1 MKDKADKQGKESRFR
16 LGEANSVTLEGING
30 MNELLMLNAVD
41 RYQKKNRKFMDKLVE
56 IQVKYAQRMGT
67 EGGLLQIASGITAV
81 IINICA
87 VWLVLHNQLSLNWF
101 AVIGTTVW
109 LAFAPVLELCNMA
122 RNFGVIFAASGRI
135 SAVLS
140 GEPLVQD
147 TGKISDI
154 SETGQNVTFTNV
166 CYRYVNTTEDV
177 LKNVSFTASEG
188 KVTALVG
195 ESGAGKTT
203 CTNLLTRMWDVKSG
217 EISIGGTD
225 IRNLSLDTLH
235 HLVTVVPQD
244 VYLFNTSI
252 RENISLGRPGATE
265 EEIQSAARMAKV
277 HSFIM
282 SLPEGYDTVTGE
294 RGVQLSGGQKQ
305 RIAIAR
311 ALLMDAP
318 ILVMDEAVSNLDTK
332 TDMEIQ
338 KTLRNI
344 ADKKTIIMVAHRLS
358 TIMEA
363 DELVVFK
370 NGQVVQKGTHQE
382 LCQQEGYYKE
392 LIKSQINES

>member
-1 MKDKADKQGKESRFR
+1 M
-16 LGEANSVTLEGING
+16 
-30 MNELLMLNAVD
+30 
-41 RYQKKNRKFMDKLVE
+41 
-56 IQVKYAQRMGT
+56 
-67 EGGLLQIASGITAV
+67 
-81 IINICA
+81 
-87 VWLVLHNQLSLNWF
+87 
-101 AVIGTTVW
+101 
-109 LAFAPVLELCNMA
+109 
-122 RNFGVIFAASGRI
+122 
-135 SAVLS
+135 
-140 GEPLVQD
+140 
-147 TGKISDI
+147 
-154 SETGQNVTFTNV
+154 
-166 CYRYVNTTEDV
+166 
-177 LKNVSFTASEG
+177 KNVSFTASER
-188 KVTALVG
+188 KVAALVG

-277 HSFIM
+277 HSFII

>member
-1 MKDKADKQGKESRFR
+1 MGV
-16 LGEANSVTLEGING
+16 L
-30 MNELLMLNAVD
+30 
-41 RYQKKNRKFMDKLVE
+41 LVE
-56 IQVKYAQRMGT
+56 IQVKYAQSMGT